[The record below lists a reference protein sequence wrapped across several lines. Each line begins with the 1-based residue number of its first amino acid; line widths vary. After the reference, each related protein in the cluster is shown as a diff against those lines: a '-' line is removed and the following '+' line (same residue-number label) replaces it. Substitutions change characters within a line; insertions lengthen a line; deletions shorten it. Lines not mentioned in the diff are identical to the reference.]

1 MGKVKHVK
9 LALDSFGSF
18 LGRDKGCLLVRDGE
32 GNKKRFPLFD
42 NEIGEIQIRSGNTVS
57 SGALATCGFWNI
69 DVLILT
75 GRGHPIAI
83 LKSLYDDSH
92 VETRISQYRA
102 LENGKASEIAK
113 KLVLGKIEG
122 QNQVLKKFGLRR
134 IDFSVIQTIKNLNVE
149 DHETLRR
156 RLMGIEGKCSER
168 YFDQIFR
175 LFNESVRPSCR
186 KKFKAN
192 DGLNNLFNLAY
203 RVLSWKVHIA
213 LIKAKLEPYLGFL
226 HGVQFGK
233 PSLVCDFIELYRYLI
248 DDFLVEY
255 ARKLKPKHFVIKAE
269 DFSRKRKGKRQY
281 LNEKMTNE
289 FIKKLNAYFESE
301 VEVPRIRVGKRQ
313 ELETLI
319 NEEAMLLAKFLRDE
333 REEWIPRIAIPTTK
347 G

>member
-1 MGKVKHVK
+1 
-9 LALDSFGSF
+9 
-18 LGRDKGCLLVRDGE
+18 
-32 GNKKRFPLFD
+32 
-42 NEIGEIQIRSGNTVS
+42 
-57 SGALATCGFWNI
+57 LATCGFWNI

-149 DHETLRR
+149 DHEALRR
-156 RLMGIEGKCSER
+156 RIMGIEGKCSER
-168 YFDQIFR
+168 YFSQIFG
-175 LFNESVRPSCR
+175 LFNESVRPQCR
-186 KKFKAN
+186 KKFKAY

-248 DDFLVEY
+248 DNFLVEY
-255 ARKLKPKHFVIKAE
+255 ARNLKPKHFVIKAE

-281 LNEKMTNE
+281 LNERMTNE
-289 FIKKLNAYFESE
+289 FIKRLNAYFGSK
-301 VEVPRIRVGKRQ
+301 VEIPRIRVGKRQ
-313 ELETLI
+313 EIETLI
-319 NEEAMLLAKFLRDE
+319 NEEALLLGKYLRDE
-333 REEWIPRIAIPTTK
+333 RKDWVPRIVK
-347 G
+347 L